1 MQQHLS
7 NLDLLIN
14 SQFLTHTILRI
25 HFVFPP
31 KAENLPSQSS
41 VGIPKDRGLG
51 FFCTVP
57 EPPMHCHE
65 LCTPSPTSLLLSWPL
80 PCTILLTCLDALY
93 CTLLQWCSVLLGT
106 TTDQFRNGIVRPLA
120 PPKEFWT
127 WKSQMHE
134 KSWDMSLVT
143 CPLDHLL
150 KLRVSPSTPLP
161 PPYSPI
167 GASTR
172 VYHIS
177 YRLVVVSSSPP
188 INMQNWTR
196 SRWETIFGPIIMAD
210 QLEKWS
216 FY

>member
-41 VGIPKDRGLG
+41 VGIPKDRVKLLYS
-51 FFCTVP
+51 TRTTNALPWTLVSA
-57 EPPMHCHE
+57 PP
-65 LCTPSPTSLLLSWPL
+65 PPPFSWPL
-80 PCTILLTCLDALY
+80 SCTILLTCLDALY

-150 KLRVSPSTPLP
+150 KLRVSPSTPL
-161 PPYSPI
+161 
-167 GASTR
+167 
-172 VYHIS
+172 
-177 YRLVVVSSSPP
+177 SPP
-188 INMQNWTR
+188 LIPLL
-196 SRWETIFGPIIMAD
+196 GPLLGFITSHID
-210 QLEKWS
+210 W
-216 FY
+216 